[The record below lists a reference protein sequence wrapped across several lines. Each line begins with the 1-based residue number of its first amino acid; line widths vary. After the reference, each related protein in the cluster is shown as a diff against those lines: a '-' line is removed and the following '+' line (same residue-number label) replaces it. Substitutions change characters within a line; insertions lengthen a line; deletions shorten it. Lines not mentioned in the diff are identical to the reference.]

1 MNKPTQPAQDY
12 LAALPL
18 TAERSEALNPHTADD
33 AQALEALHRQMGAAD
48 ANVNSLSADDVALAS
63 VKPRIES
70 AWPDAV
76 SDDDFDA
83 DAEGRAI
90 LKATPPIKRTTM
102 FPEAWR
108 TNPVARF
115 WDSLLGRSPHNRH
128 ATKEEAEAENRW
140 RVVGSMRR
148 YVLLVLML
156 VQTGI
161 ATWYMKTILPYQ
173 GWALIDP
180 IAMLDQDLMQSVLQ
194 LLPYVL
200 QTGILILFAVLFCW
214 VSAGFWTALMGFL
227 QLLIGKDKYS
237 ISSTIKG
244 DEPINPA
251 HRTALIMPICNEDV
265 ERVFAGLR
273 ATYESVAATGQLEH
287 FDIYVLSDSYDP
299 DICVAE
305 QKAWMEL
312 CRDVDGHGR
321 IFYRRRRRRVK
332 RKSGNIDD
340 FCRRWGGE
348 YSYMVILDA
357 DSVMSGECLT
367 GLVRLMEAN
376 PNAGIIQS
384 APKASGMDTLYAR
397 VQQFATRVYGPLFT
411 AGLHFWQLGES
422 HYGAITPSSA

>member
-18 TAERSEALNPHTADD
+18 TAERSEALNPQTADD

-63 VKPRIES
+63 VKPRIEN

-76 SDDDFDA
+76 SDDDFDT

-140 RVVGSMRR
+140 RTVGSMRR

-214 VSAGFWTALMGFL
+214 VSAGF
-227 QLLIGKDKYS
+227 
-237 ISSTIKG
+237 
-244 DEPINPA
+244 
-251 HRTALIMPICNEDV
+251 
-265 ERVFAGLR
+265 
-273 ATYESVAATGQLEH
+273 
-287 FDIYVLSDSYDP
+287 
-299 DICVAE
+299 
-305 QKAWMEL
+305 
-312 CRDVDGHGR
+312 
-321 IFYRRRRRRVK
+321 
-332 RKSGNIDD
+332 
-340 FCRRWGGE
+340 
-348 YSYMVILDA
+348 
-357 DSVMSGECLT
+357 
-367 GLVRLMEAN
+367 
-376 PNAGIIQS
+376 
-384 APKASGMDTLYAR
+384 
-397 VQQFATRVYGPLFT
+397 GPR
-411 AGLHFWQLGES
+411 
-422 HYGAITPSSA
+422 